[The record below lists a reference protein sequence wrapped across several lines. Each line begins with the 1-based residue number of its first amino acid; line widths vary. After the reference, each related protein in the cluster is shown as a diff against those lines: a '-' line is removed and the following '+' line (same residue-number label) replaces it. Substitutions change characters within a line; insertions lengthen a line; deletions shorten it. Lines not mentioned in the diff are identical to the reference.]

1 MLADEM
7 KEIFS
12 FEGAVTRFAG
22 FAFRIHERNPAI
34 LIRDDI
40 LFTDDAPI

>member
-1 MLADEM
+1 MLQDELQ
-7 KEIFS
+7 KVFAV
-12 FEGAVTRFAG
+12 EGAVTRFAG